1 MFINKG
7 GKNMNIFKKKL
18 FWMTPILV
26 IVILLLLAIAFIPAY
41 NPEPKSVPIA
51 IVNQDKGT
59 TMQDK
64 DVNIG
69 KTFAD
74 KIKDNKDLSDKVEW
88 VDVDSKKDLKQGF
101 KDNKYYGALILD
113 ENLSKDSIS
122 KVQKTVQDAKIKE
135 MQSQM
140 KEKIE
145 SGQIPPEQAKKMQEQ
160 NKVEPV
166 KVKQGQVEII
176 VNEGASMQG
185 AQLANT
191 MLTTIGDQLNT
202 QISKQGIQTLDK
214 MDVDV
219 SASDIQGITNPIKVD
234 KTNMN
239 AVKSHQANGNLPLL
253 MFTPVWLASLV
264 GSVVLFF
271 SFRTSNNIT
280 IKDRIIASLGQ
291 LGGAIVTALIG
302 GFGYIYFMTHVL
314 DVTIHEPTKIGL
326 YISIAILAFISLIL
340 GFMTWLGVK
349 AIPLFMVLLF
359 FSLQLIMLP
368 TQMLPQF
375 YQDYMIGWNP
385 FRHYAETLRGLLYL
399 HHDIELNSTMWMF
412 IGFIIFGGVSAISAA
427 ILRKHSG
434 KRTEVP
440 S

>member
-1 MFINKG
+1 
-7 GKNMNIFKKKL
+7 MNIFKKKL

-113 ENLSKDSIS
+113 ENLSKDSMS

-185 AQLANT
+185 TQLANT
-191 MLTTIGDQLNT
+191 ILTTIGDQLNT

-239 AVKSHQANGNLPLL
+239 AVKSHQGNGNLPFL

-359 FSLQLIMLP
+359 FSMQLIMLP
-368 TQMLPQF
+368 KQMLPQF

>member
-1 MFINKG
+1 
-7 GKNMNIFKKKL
+7 MNIFKKKL

-88 VDVDSKKDLKQGF
+88 IDVDNKKDLKQGF

-176 VNEGASMQG
+176 VNEGSSMQG

-202 QISKQGIQTLDK
+202 QISKQAIQTLDK

-302 GFGYIYFMTHVL
+302 GFGYIYFMTQVL
-314 DVTIHEPTKIGL
+314 DITINEPTKIGL

-375 YQDYMIGWNP
+375 YQEYMIGWNP

-427 ILRKHSG
+427 ILRKYSG

>member
-1 MFINKG
+1 MFINQG

-176 VNEGASMQG
+176 VNEGSSMQG

-202 QISKQGIQTLDK
+202 QISKQAIQTLDK

-302 GFGYIYFMTHVL
+302 GFGYIYFMTQVL
-314 DVTIHEPTKIGL
+314 DVTINEPTKIGL

>member
-1 MFINKG
+1 MFINQG

-176 VNEGASMQG
+176 VNEGSSMQG

-202 QISKQGIQTLDK
+202 QISKQAIQTLDK

-302 GFGYIYFMTHVL
+302 GFGYIYFMTQVL
-314 DVTIHEPTKIGL
+314 DVTINEPTKIGL

-375 YQDYMIGWNP
+375 YQEYMIGWNP

>member
-1 MFINKG
+1 
-7 GKNMNIFKKKL
+7 MNIFKKKL

-113 ENLSKDSIS
+113 ENLSKDSMS

-191 MLTTIGDQLNT
+191 MLTTIADQLNT

-239 AVKSHQANGNLPLL
+239 AVKSHQGNGNLPFL

-280 IKDRIIASLGQ
+280 IKNRIIASLGQ

-314 DVTIHEPTKIGL
+314 DVTINEPTKIGL

-359 FSLQLIMLP
+359 FSMQLIMLP
-368 TQMLPQF
+368 KQMLPQF
-375 YQDYMIGWNP
+375 YQDYMISWNP

>member
-1 MFINKG
+1 MFINQG

-113 ENLSKDSIS
+113 ENLSKDSMS

-135 MQSQM
+135 LQSQM

-176 VNEGASMQG
+176 VNEGSSMQG

-202 QISKQGIQTLDK
+202 QISKQAIQTLDK

-302 GFGYIYFMTHVL
+302 GFGYIYFMTQVL
-314 DVTIHEPTKIGL
+314 DVTINEPTKIGL

>member
-1 MFINKG
+1 
-7 GKNMNIFKKKL
+7 MNIFKKKL
-18 FWMTPILV
+18 FWMTPFLV

-88 VDVDSKKDLKQGF
+88 IDVDNKKDLKQGF

-176 VNEGASMQG
+176 VNEGSSMQG

-202 QISKQGIQTLDK
+202 QISKQAIQTLDK

-302 GFGYIYFMTHVL
+302 GFGYIYFMTQVL
-314 DVTIHEPTKIGL
+314 DVTINEPTKIGL

-375 YQDYMIGWNP
+375 YQEYMIGWNP

-427 ILRKHSG
+427 ILRKYSG
-434 KRTEVP
+434 KRIEVP

>member
-1 MFINKG
+1 
-7 GKNMNIFKKKL
+7 MNIFKKKL

-74 KIKDNKDLSDKVEW
+74 KIKDNKDLSDKVES

-113 ENLSKDSIS
+113 ENLSKDSMS

-135 MQSQM
+135 LQSQM

-176 VNEGASMQG
+176 VNEGSSMQG

-191 MLTTIGDQLNT
+191 MLTTISDQLNT
-202 QISKQGIQTLDK
+202 QISKQAIQTLDK

-302 GFGYIYFMTHVL
+302 GFGYIYFMTQVL
-314 DVTIHEPTKIGL
+314 DVTINEPTKIGL

>member
-1 MFINKG
+1 
-7 GKNMNIFKKKL
+7 MNIFKKKL

-88 VDVDSKKDLKQGF
+88 IDVDNKKDLKQGF

-176 VNEGASMQG
+176 VNEGSSMQG

-202 QISKQGIQTLDK
+202 QISKQAIQTLDK

-219 SASDIQGITNPIKVD
+219 SVSDIQGITNPIKVD

-280 IKDRIIASLGQ
+280 IKDRIITSLGQ

-302 GFGYIYFMTHVL
+302 GFGYIYFMTQVL
-314 DVTIHEPTKIGL
+314 DVTINEPTKIGL

-375 YQDYMIGWNP
+375 YQEYMIGWNP

>member
-1 MFINKG
+1 
-7 GKNMNIFKKKL
+7 MNIFKKKL
-18 FWMTPILV
+18 YWLTPILV
-26 IVILLLLAIAFIPAY
+26 IIILLLLAIAFIPAY
-41 NPEPKSVPIA
+41 NPEPKSTPVA

-69 KTFAD
+69 NTFAT
-74 KIKDNKDLSDKVEW
+74 KIKDNKDLSDKVDW
-88 VDVDSKKDLKQGF
+88 VKVDDKKDLEQGF

-113 ENLSKDSIS
+113 ENLSKDSMS

-135 MQSQM
+135 IQEQM
-140 KEKIE
+140 KQKIE
-145 SGQIPPEQAKKMQEQ
+145 SGQIPPEQAQKMQEQ
-160 NKVEPV
+160 NNVKPIKVN
-166 KVKQGQVEII
+166 QGQVEII
-176 VNEGASMQG
+176 VNEGASLQG
-185 AQLANT
+185 SQIANT
-191 MLTTIGDQLNT
+191 MLTTIGNQLNT
-202 QISKQGIQTLDK
+202 QISKQSIQTLDK
-214 MDVDV
+214 MNVDI
-219 SASDIQGITNPIKVD
+219 SASDIQGIINPIKVD
-234 KTNMN
+234 KTNLN
-239 AVKSHQANGNLPLL
+239 AIHSHEGNGNLPFL
-253 MFTPVWLASLV
+253 MFTPIWLASLV
-264 GSVVLFF
+264 GSVILFF

-280 IKDRIIASLGQ
+280 IKDRIIASIGQ

-314 DVTIHEPTKIGL
+314 DVTIHDPNKISL

-340 GFMTWLGVK
+340 GFMTWLGIK

-368 TQMLPQF
+368 KQMLPQF

-399 HHDIELNSTMWMF
+399 DHNIELNSTMWMF
-412 IGFIIFGGVSAISAA
+412 IGFIIFGGVSTISAS

>member
-1 MFINKG
+1 
-7 GKNMNIFKKKL
+7 MNIFKKKL

-88 VDVDSKKDLKQGF
+88 IDVDNKKDLKQGF

-176 VNEGASMQG
+176 VNEGSSMQG

-202 QISKQGIQTLDK
+202 QISKQAIQTLDK

-302 GFGYIYFMTHVL
+302 GFGYIYFMTQVL
-314 DVTIHEPTKIGL
+314 DVTINEPTKIGL

-375 YQDYMIGWNP
+375 YQEYMIGWNP

-399 HHDIELNSTMWMF
+399 HLDIELNSTMWMF
-412 IGFIIFGGVSAISAA
+412 IVFIIFGGVSAISAA

>member
-1 MFINKG
+1 
-7 GKNMNIFKKKL
+7 MNIFKKKL
-18 FWMTPILV
+18 FWMTPILL

-88 VDVDSKKDLKQGF
+88 IDVDNKKDLKQGF
-101 KDNKYYGALILD
+101 KNNKYYGALILD

-176 VNEGASMQG
+176 VNEGSSMQG

-202 QISKQGIQTLDK
+202 QISKQAIQTLDK

-302 GFGYIYFMTHVL
+302 GFGYIYFMTQVL
-314 DVTIHEPTKIGL
+314 DVTINEPTKIGL

-375 YQDYMIGWNP
+375 YQEYMIGWNP

>member
-1 MFINKG
+1 
-7 GKNMNIFKKKL
+7 MNIFKKKL

-88 VDVDSKKDLKQGF
+88 IDVDNKKDLKQGF

-176 VNEGASMQG
+176 VNEGSSMQG

-202 QISKQGIQTLDK
+202 QISKQAIQTLDK

-302 GFGYIYFMTHVL
+302 GFGYIYFMTQVL
-314 DVTIHEPTKIGL
+314 DVTINEPTKIGL

-375 YQDYMIGWNP
+375 YQEYMIGWNP

-399 HHDIELNSTMWMF
+399 HLDIELNSTMWMF

>member
-1 MFINKG
+1 
-7 GKNMNIFKKKL
+7 MNIFKKKL

-74 KIKDNKDLSDKVEW
+74 KIKDNKELSDKVEW

-113 ENLSKDSIS
+113 ENLSKDSMS

-239 AVKSHQANGNLPLL
+239 AVKSHQGNGNLPFL

-314 DVTIHEPTKIGL
+314 DVTINEPTKIGL

-359 FSLQLIMLP
+359 FSMQLIMLP
-368 TQMLPQF
+368 KQMLPQF
-375 YQDYMIGWNP
+375 YQDYMISWNP

-412 IGFIIFGGVSAISAA
+412 ISFIIFGGVSAISAA

>member
-1 MFINKG
+1 
-7 GKNMNIFKKKL
+7 MNIFKKKL

-113 ENLSKDSIS
+113 ENLSKDSMS

-135 MQSQM
+135 LQSQM

-191 MLTTIGDQLNT
+191 ILTTIGDQLNT
-202 QISKQGIQTLDK
+202 QISKQSIQTLDK

-239 AVKSHQANGNLPLL
+239 AVKSHQGNGNLPFL

-359 FSLQLIMLP
+359 FSMQLIMLP
-368 TQMLPQF
+368 KQMLPQF

-427 ILRKHSG
+427 IIRKHSG

>member
-1 MFINKG
+1 
-7 GKNMNIFKKKL
+7 MNIFKKKL

-88 VDVDSKKDLKQGF
+88 IDVDNKKDLKQGF

-176 VNEGASMQG
+176 VNEGSSMQG

-202 QISKQGIQTLDK
+202 QISKQAIQTLDK

-302 GFGYIYFMTHVL
+302 GFGYIYFMTQVL
-314 DVTIHEPTKIGL
+314 DVTINEPTKIGL

-368 TQMLPQF
+368 TQMLPLF
-375 YQDYMIGWNP
+375 YQEYMIGWNP

>member
-1 MFINKG
+1 
-7 GKNMNIFKKKL
+7 
-18 FWMTPILV
+18 MTPILV

-113 ENLSKDSIS
+113 ENLSKDSMS
-122 KVQKTVQDAKIKE
+122 KVQKTVQEAKIKE

-219 SASDIQGITNPIKVD
+219 SAS
-234 KTNMN
+234 
-239 AVKSHQANGNLPLL
+239 
-253 MFTPVWLASLV
+253 
-264 GSVVLFF
+264 
-271 SFRTSNNIT
+271 
-280 IKDRIIASLGQ
+280 
-291 LGGAIVTALIG
+291 
-302 GFGYIYFMTHVL
+302 
-314 DVTIHEPTKIGL
+314 
-326 YISIAILAFISLIL
+326 
-340 GFMTWLGVK
+340 
-349 AIPLFMVLLF
+349 
-359 FSLQLIMLP
+359 
-368 TQMLPQF
+368 
-375 YQDYMIGWNP
+375 
-385 FRHYAETLRGLLYL
+385 
-399 HHDIELNSTMWMF
+399 
-412 IGFIIFGGVSAISAA
+412 
-427 ILRKHSG
+427 
-434 KRTEVP
+434 
-440 S
+440 

>member
-1 MFINKG
+1 
-7 GKNMNIFKKKL
+7 MNIFKKKL

-88 VDVDSKKDLKQGF
+88 IDVDNKKYLKQGF

-166 KVKQGQVEII
+166 KVKHGQVEII
-176 VNEGASMQG
+176 VNEGSSMQG

-202 QISKQGIQTLDK
+202 QISKQAIQTLDK

-264 GSVVLFF
+264 GSVILFF

-302 GFGYIYFMTHVL
+302 GFGYIYFMTQVL
-314 DVTIHEPTKIGL
+314 DVTINEPTKIGL

-375 YQDYMIGWNP
+375 YQEYMIGWNP

-434 KRTEVP
+434 KRIEVP

>member
-1 MFINKG
+1 MFINQG

-113 ENLSKDSIS
+113 ENLSKDSMS

-176 VNEGASMQG
+176 VNEGSSMQG

-202 QISKQGIQTLDK
+202 QISKQAIQTLDK

-302 GFGYIYFMTHVL
+302 GFGYIYFMTQVL
-314 DVTIHEPTKIGL
+314 DVTINEPTKIGL

>member
-1 MFINKG
+1 
-7 GKNMNIFKKKL
+7 MNIFKKKL

-41 NPEPKSVPIA
+41 NPEPKSVPIP

-88 VDVDSKKDLKQGF
+88 IDVDNKKDLKQGF

-140 KEKIE
+140 NEKIE

-176 VNEGASMQG
+176 VNEGSSMQG

-202 QISKQGIQTLDK
+202 QISKQAIQTLDK

-302 GFGYIYFMTHVL
+302 GFGYIYFMTQVL
-314 DVTIHEPTKIGL
+314 DVTINEPTKIGL

-375 YQDYMIGWNP
+375 YQEYMIGWNP

>member
-1 MFINKG
+1 
-7 GKNMNIFKKKL
+7 MNIFKKKL

-64 DVNIG
+64 DVNIW

-88 VDVDSKKDLKQGF
+88 IDVDNKKDLKQGF
-101 KDNKYYGALILD
+101 KNNKYYGALILD

-166 KVKQGQVEII
+166 KVKLGQVEII
-176 VNEGASMQG
+176 VNEGSSMQG

-202 QISKQGIQTLDK
+202 QISKQAIQTLDK

-302 GFGYIYFMTHVL
+302 GFGYIYFMTQVL
-314 DVTIHEPTKIGL
+314 DVTINEPTKIGL

-375 YQDYMIGWNP
+375 YQEYMIGWNP

>member
-1 MFINKG
+1 
-7 GKNMNIFKKKL
+7 MNIFKKKL

-113 ENLSKDSIS
+113 ENLSKYSMS

-145 SGQIPPEQAKKMQEQ
+145 SGQIPPEQAKKLQEQ

-191 MLTTIGDQLNT
+191 ILTTIGDQLNT

-239 AVKSHQANGNLPLL
+239 AVKSHQGNGNLPFL

-340 GFMTWLGVK
+340 GFMIWLGVK

-359 FSLQLIMLP
+359 FSMQLIMLP
-368 TQMLPQF
+368 KQMLPQF
-375 YQDYMIGWNP
+375 YEDYMIGWNP

>member
-1 MFINKG
+1 
-7 GKNMNIFKKKL
+7 MNIFKKKL

-88 VDVDSKKDLKQGF
+88 IDVDNKKDLKQGF

-176 VNEGASMQG
+176 VNEGSSMQG

-202 QISKQGIQTLDK
+202 QISKQAIQTLDK

-219 SASDIQGITNPIKVD
+219 SASDIQSITNPIKVD

-291 LGGAIVTALIG
+291 LGSAIVTALIG
-302 GFGYIYFMTHVL
+302 GFGYIYFMTQVL
-314 DVTIHEPTKIGL
+314 DVTINEPTKIGL

-375 YQDYMIGWNP
+375 YQEYMIGWNP

-399 HHDIELNSTMWMF
+399 HLDIELNSTMWMF

>member
-1 MFINKG
+1 
-7 GKNMNIFKKKL
+7 
-18 FWMTPILV
+18 
-26 IVILLLLAIAFIPAY
+26 
-41 NPEPKSVPIA
+41 
-51 IVNQDKGT
+51 
-59 TMQDK
+59 
-64 DVNIG
+64 
-69 KTFAD
+69 
-74 KIKDNKDLSDKVEW
+74 
-88 VDVDSKKDLKQGF
+88 
-101 KDNKYYGALILD
+101 
-113 ENLSKDSIS
+113 
-122 KVQKTVQDAKIKE
+122 
-135 MQSQM
+135 
-140 KEKIE
+140 
-145 SGQIPPEQAKKMQEQ
+145 
-160 NKVEPV
+160 
-166 KVKQGQVEII
+166 
-176 VNEGASMQG
+176 MQG

-202 QISKQGIQTLDK
+202 QISKQAIQTLDK

-302 GFGYIYFMTHVL
+302 GFGYIYFMTQVL
-314 DVTIHEPTKIGL
+314 DVTINEPTKIGL

-375 YQDYMIGWNP
+375 YQEYMIGWNP

-399 HHDIELNSTMWMF
+399 HLDIELNSTMWMF

>member
-1 MFINKG
+1 
-7 GKNMNIFKKKL
+7 MNIFKKKL

-113 ENLSKDSIS
+113 ENLSKDSMS

-239 AVKSHQANGNLPLL
+239 AVKSHQGNGNLPFL

-302 GFGYIYFMTHVL
+302 GFGYIYFMIHVL
-314 DVTIHEPTKIGL
+314 DVTINEPTKIGL

-359 FSLQLIMLP
+359 FSMQLIMLP
-368 TQMLPQF
+368 KQMLPQF

-399 HHDIELNSTMWMF
+399 HHDIEFNSTMWMF

-427 ILRKHSG
+427 ILRKHSE

>member
-1 MFINKG
+1 
-7 GKNMNIFKKKL
+7 MNIFKKKL

-41 NPEPKSVPIA
+41 NPEPKSVPIP

-88 VDVDSKKDLKQGF
+88 IDVDNKKDLKQGF

-176 VNEGASMQG
+176 VNEGSSMQG

-202 QISKQGIQTLDK
+202 QISKQAIQTLDK

-302 GFGYIYFMTHVL
+302 GFGYIYFMTQVL
-314 DVTIHEPTKIGL
+314 DVTINEPTKIGL

-375 YQDYMIGWNP
+375 YQEYMIGWNP

-412 IGFIIFGGVSAISAA
+412 IGFIIFCGVSAISAA

>member
-1 MFINKG
+1 
-7 GKNMNIFKKKL
+7 MNIFKKKL

-88 VDVDSKKDLKQGF
+88 IDVDNKKDLKQGF

-176 VNEGASMQG
+176 VNEGSSMQG

-202 QISKQGIQTLDK
+202 QISKQAIQTLDK

-291 LGGAIVTALIG
+291 LGGAIVTTLIG
-302 GFGYIYFMTHVL
+302 GFGYIYFMTQVL
-314 DVTIHEPTKIGL
+314 DVTINEPTKIGL

-375 YQDYMIGWNP
+375 YQEYMIGWNP

-412 IGFIIFGGVSAISAA
+412 ISFIIFGGVSAISTA

>member
-1 MFINKG
+1 
-7 GKNMNIFKKKL
+7 MNIFKKKL

-88 VDVDSKKDLKQGF
+88 VDVDKKKDLKQGF

-113 ENLSKDSIS
+113 ENLSKDSMS

-176 VNEGASMQG
+176 VNEGSSMQG

-202 QISKQGIQTLDK
+202 QISKQAIQTLDK

-239 AVKSHQANGNLPLL
+239 AVKSHQGNGNLPFL
-253 MFTPVWLASLV
+253 MFTPVWLASLF

-375 YQDYMIGWNP
+375 YQEYMIGWNP
-385 FRHYAETLRGLLYL
+385 FRHYAETLR
-399 HHDIELNSTMWMF
+399 
-412 IGFIIFGGVSAISAA
+412 
-427 ILRKHSG
+427 
-434 KRTEVP
+434 
-440 S
+440 

>member
-1 MFINKG
+1 
-7 GKNMNIFKKKL
+7 MNIFKKKL

-64 DVNIG
+64 DVNIR

-113 ENLSKDSIS
+113 ENLSKDSMS

-239 AVKSHQANGNLPLL
+239 AVKSHQGNGNLPFL
-253 MFTPVWLASLV
+253 MFTLVWLASLV

-314 DVTIHEPTKIGL
+314 DVTINEPTKIGL

-340 GFMTWLGVK
+340 GFMTWLGIK

-359 FSLQLIMLP
+359 FSMQLIMLP
-368 TQMLPQF
+368 KQMLPQF

>member
-1 MFINKG
+1 MFINQG

-113 ENLSKDSIS
+113 ENLSKDSMS

-280 IKDRIIASLGQ
+280 IKDRIIASIGQ

-359 FSLQLIMLP
+359 FSMQLIMLP

>member
-1 MFINKG
+1 
-7 GKNMNIFKKKL
+7 MNIFKKKL

-64 DVNIG
+64 DVNSG

-88 VDVDSKKDLKQGF
+88 IDVDNKKDLKQGF

-176 VNEGASMQG
+176 VNEGSSMQG

-202 QISKQGIQTLDK
+202 QISKQAIQTLDK

-302 GFGYIYFMTHVL
+302 GFGYIYFMTQVL
-314 DVTIHEPTKIGL
+314 DVTINEPTKIGL

-375 YQDYMIGWNP
+375 YQEYMIGWNP

-399 HHDIELNSTMWMF
+399 HLDIELNSTMWMF

>member
-1 MFINKG
+1 
-7 GKNMNIFKKKL
+7 MNIFKKKL

-51 IVNQDKGT
+51 VVNQDKGT

-88 VDVDSKKDLKQGF
+88 IDVDNKKDLKQGF

-176 VNEGASMQG
+176 VNEGSSMQG

-202 QISKQGIQTLDK
+202 QISKQAIQTLDK

-302 GFGYIYFMTHVL
+302 GFGYIYFMTQVL
-314 DVTIHEPTKIGL
+314 DVTINEPTKIGL

-375 YQDYMIGWNP
+375 YQEYMIGWNP

-412 IGFIIFGGVSAISAA
+412 IAFIIFGGVSAISAA

>member
-1 MFINKG
+1 MFINQG

-280 IKDRIIASLGQ
+280 IKDRIISSLAQ

-314 DVTIHEPTKIGL
+314 DVTINEPTKIGL

>member
-1 MFINKG
+1 
-7 GKNMNIFKKKL
+7 MNIFKKKL

-59 TMQDK
+59 TIQDK

-88 VDVDSKKDLKQGF
+88 VHVDNKKDLKQGF

-113 ENLSKDSIS
+113 ENLSKDSMS

-135 MQSQM
+135 LQSQM

-176 VNEGASMQG
+176 VNEGSSMQG

-202 QISKQGIQTLDK
+202 QISKQAIQTLDK

-280 IKDRIIASLGQ
+280 IKDRITASLGQ

-302 GFGYIYFMTHVL
+302 GFGYIYFMTQVL
-314 DVTIHEPTKIGL
+314 DVTINEPTKIGL

>member
-1 MFINKG
+1 
-7 GKNMNIFKKKL
+7 MNIFKKKL

-88 VDVDSKKDLKQGF
+88 IDVDNKKDLKQGF

-176 VNEGASMQG
+176 VNEGSSMQG

-202 QISKQGIQTLDK
+202 QISKQAIQTLDK

-253 MFTPVWLASLV
+253 TFTPVWLASLV

-302 GFGYIYFMTHVL
+302 GFGYIYFMTQVL
-314 DVTIHEPTKIGL
+314 DVTINEPTKIGL

-375 YQDYMIGWNP
+375 YQEYMIGWNP